1 MNEYVAT
8 VQSPTWSQ
16 SLVFYDY
23 SVYARAVRSLA
34 LPRLLKQLSRG
45 SSRIRVYPLSA
56 KRSKEM
62 AFFTAASK
70 ADFQHQLQAAL
81 TQHIGDKALPQVA
94 LFAEQF
100 FGIVSLD
107 ELTERRMGDLAGSTL
122 SSWRL
127 LERFDGKPL
136 VRVYNPDYEK
146 HGWQSTHTVVEV
158 LHIDQPFL
166 VDSVRMEL
174 NRRGYSIHT
183 LQNSVFSVKRKKNG
197 VLQELLPKGSA
208 GKDVRQEAL
217 MYLEIDRCANVGE
230 LRTLEKALQDVL
242 EEARMTVADFDAMKA
257 RAEQH
262 LAWLGKAK
270 LKVDSAELD
279 EIKTFLTYLLDN
291 HFTFLGYEEF
301 TVVAE
306 KDGGHLVYDESSLLG
321 LSRRLRSG
329 LSKAD
334 LHIEQEAV
342 DYLREPLLLSFA
354 KAATPSRVHRP
365 AYPDFVSLREV
376 DAKGKVI
383 KECRFMGLY
392 TSAVYAESVARI
404 PYIRRKVAEIV
415 RRSGFDPKAHLGKE
429 LEQVLEVL
437 PRDDLFQTPV
447 DELLSTAIAIVQIQ
461 ERNKLRLF
469 LRRDPYGRFAYCLA
483 YVPRD
488 VYSTETRLKI
498 QQVLMDRLQAIDCEF
513 WTYFSESVLAR
524 VQFILKIDPAKRVPI
539 DQALIEREAIQAC
552 RSWKDDYASLVVET
566 LGEAKGTEVLAD
578 FPKGF
583 PAGYRERFAA
593 HSAVVDLQHLLSL
606 SERRPLVMSFYQPL
620 AQAEQELHCKLYHAD
635 TPLPLSDVMP
645 VLENL
650 GLRVLGEF
658 PYRLRREDGR
668 EFWIHD
674 FAFTTAE
681 GVNVDIQELNETFQE
696 AFVRIVEG
704 VAENDGFNRLVLT
717 ASMPWRDVAL
727 LRAYARYL
735 KQIRLGF
742 DLGYIAATLVNHADI
757 AKELVRLFRTRFYIA
772 RKLTAEDLED
782 KQQKLEQAIL
792 AALDNVAVLNEDR
805 ILRRYLD
812 LIKATQRT
820 NFYQPGADGQTK
832 SYFSFKLSPRL
843 IPDIPRPV
851 PKFEIFVY
859 SPRVE
864 GVHLRFGNV
873 ARGGLRWSDR
883 EEDYRTEV
891 LGLVKAQQV
900 KNAVIVPMG
909 AKGGFIPR
917 RMPVGGTRDDIQAE
931 GIACYRIFISGL
943 LDVTDNLKDGKV
955 MPPEAVVRHDPDD
968 PYLVVAADKGT
979 ATFSDIANGIAAD
992 YGFWLGDAFA
1002 SGGSAGYDHKGMG
1015 ITAKGGWV
1023 SVQRHFRERGIDV
1036 QQDNITVIGVGDMA
1050 GDVFG
1055 NGMLLSD
1062 KLQLVAAFNHL
1073 HIFID
1078 PNPDAASSFV
1088 ERKRLFD
1095 LPRSSWADY
1104 DTKLISE
1111 GGGIFLRSAKSIA
1124 ISPQMQERFDIAA
1137 DKLAPNELLHALL
1150 KAPVD
1155 LLWNGGIGTYVKS
1168 SKESHA
1174 DVGDKANDGLRVN
1187 GNELR
1192 ARVVGEGGNL
1202 GMTQLG
1208 RVEYGLNGGAS
1219 NTDFIDNAGGVD
1231 CSDHEVNIKILLGE
1245 IVGGGD
1251 MTGKQR
1257 NKLLADMTD
1266 DVGALVLGNNYKQTQ
1281 ALSLAER
1288 RARERLGEYKR
1299 LMAALEGAGKL
1310 DRALEFLPSDDEL
1323 NERSAKGYGLTRP
1336 ELSVLISYSKI
1347 DLKEALLKSRVP
1359 DDDYLARE
1367 MQTAFP
1373 ARLTQKF
1380 GEAMRR
1386 HRLKREIV
1394 STQIANDLVN
1404 HVGITFVQR
1413 LKESTGM
1420 SAANVAG
1427 GYVIVRDV
1435 FRLPYWWQQ
1444 IEALDHKVPAE
1455 LQLQLMDEL
1464 MRLCRRATRWFLRSR
1479 REDLDAARD
1488 VGHFAPRVAELAG
1501 SLDELLEGPAREQ
1514 WLARYQS
1521 FVEAGAPEELARV
1534 VAGTTHLYT
1543 LLPIIEAADVTGRPA
1558 SEVAAAYFAVGGAL
1572 ELSWYLQQITSLPV
1586 ENNWQALAREAFRD
1600 DLDWQQRAVTI
1611 AVLQMVDGPRDIEEC
1626 VACWV
1631 EQHRTLVRRWLAMLA
1646 ELRAASSTDY
1656 AMYTVASRELMDL
1669 AQSNAP
1675 TVGMA

>member
-1 MNEYVAT
+1 
-8 VQSPTWSQ
+8 
-16 SLVFYDY
+16 
-23 SVYARAVRSLA
+23 
-34 LPRLLKQLSRG
+34 
-45 SSRIRVYPLSA
+45 
-56 KRSKEM
+56 M

-70 ADFQHQLQAAL
+70 TDFQHQLQAAL
-81 TQHIGDKALPQVA
+81 AQHVSEQVLPQVA

-107 ELTERRMGDLAGSTL
+107 ELTQRRLGDLAGCTL

-127 LERFDGKPL
+127 LERFDAAKPV

-146 HGWQSTHTVVEV
+146 HGWQSTHTAVEV
-158 LHIDQPFL
+158 LHADLPFL

-183 LQNSVFSVKRKKNG
+183 LQNSVFSVKRKKG
-197 VLQELLPKGSA
+197 GELQQLLAKGSS
-208 GKDVRQEAL
+208 GKDVQHEAL

-230 LRTLEKALQDVL
+230 LRTLEKALHEVL
-242 EEARMTVADFDAMKA
+242 EEVRLAVADFQPMKA
-257 RAEQH
+257 RAEQL
-262 LAWLGKAK
+262 LAWLDKAK
-270 LKVDSAELD
+270 LKVDGAELE
-279 EIKTFLTYLLDN
+279 EIKTFLAWLLDN

-301 TVVAE
+301 TVVEE

-321 LSRRLRSG
+321 LSKRLRVG
-329 LSKAD
+329 LKKD
-334 LHIEQEAV
+334 ELHIEKEAV
-342 DYLREPLLLSFA
+342 DYLRGPLLLSFA

-365 AYPDFVSLREV
+365 AYPDFVSIREL
-376 DAKGKVI
+376 DAKGKVV

-392 TSAVYAESVARI
+392 TSSVYAESVKRI
-404 PYIRRKVAEIV
+404 PYIRRKVDEIS

-447 DELLSTAIAIVQIQ
+447 DELFNTAIAIVQIQ

-488 VYSTETRLKI
+488 VYSTETRVKI
-498 QQVLMDRLQAIDCEF
+498 QQVLMERLQASDCEF

-524 VQFILKIDPAKRVPI
+524 VQFILKVDPKNRVQIDPLRLEKEVV
-539 DQALIEREAIQAC
+539 QAC
-552 RSWKDDYASLVVET
+552 RSWKDDYASLIVESF
-566 LGEAKGTEVLAD
+566 GEAQGTNVLAD

-583 PAGYRERFAA
+583 PAGYTERFAP
-593 HSAVVDLQHLLSL
+593 HSAVVDMQHLLSL
-606 SERRPLVMSFYQPL
+606 SDERPLVMSFYQPL
-620 AQAEQELHCKLYHAD
+620 TQGEQELHCKLYHAD
-635 TPLPLSDVMP
+635 TPLPLSDVLP
-645 VLENL
+645 ILENL

-658 PYRLRREDGR
+658 PYKLRRADGR

-681 GVNVDIQELNETFQE
+681 GVDVDIQQLNETLQD
-696 AFVRIVEG
+696 AFIHIVSGE
-704 VAENDGFNRLVLT
+704 AENDGFNRLVLT
-717 ASMPWRDVAL
+717 AAMPWRDVAL

-757 AKELVRLFRTRFYIA
+757 AKELVRLFRTRFYLA
-772 RKLTAEDLED
+772 RKLSAEDLED

-812 LIKATQRT
+812 LIKATLRT
-820 NFYQPGADGQTK
+820 NFFQNGADGQPK
-832 SYFSFKLSPRL
+832 HYFSFKLSPRL
-843 IPDIPRPV
+843 IPEIPRPV

-859 SPRVE
+859 CPRVE
-864 GVHLRFGNV
+864 GVHLRFGDV

-883 EEDYRTEV
+883 EEDFRTEV

-909 AKGGFIPR
+909 AKGGFVPR
-917 RMPVGGTRDDIQAE
+917 KLPLGGNRDEVLAE

-943 LDVTDNLKDGKV
+943 LDITDNLKDGKV
-955 MPPEAVVRHDPDD
+955 VPPEGVVRHDPDD

-979 ATFSDIANGIAAD
+979 ATFSDIANGIALD

-1036 QQDNITVIGVGDMA
+1036 QKDSITVIGIGDMA

-1055 NGMLLSD
+1055 NGLLLSD
-1062 KLQLVAAFNHL
+1062 KLQMVAAFNHM

-1078 PNPDAASSFV
+1078 PNPDPAKSFV
-1088 ERKRLFD
+1088 ERKRMFD

-1104 DTKLISE
+1104 DAKLISE

-1124 ISPQMQERFDIAA
+1124 ITPQMKARFDIQA
-1137 DKLAPNELLHALL
+1137 DKLAPTELINALL

-1192 ARVVGEGGNL
+1192 AKVVGEGGNL

-1208 RVEYGLNGGAS
+1208 RVEFGLNGGAS

-1245 IVGGGD
+1245 IVGAGD

-1257 NKLLADMTD
+1257 NKLLAEMTD
-1266 DVGALVLGNNYKQTQ
+1266 DVGNLVLGNNYKQTQ

-1288 RARERLGEYKR
+1288 RARERLPEYKR
-1299 LMAALEGAGKL
+1299 LMAALEAAGKL

-1323 NERSAKGYGLTRP
+1323 NERAANGRGLTRP

-1347 DLKEALLKSRVP
+1347 DLKEALLKSLVP

-1404 HVGITFVQR
+1404 HMGITFVQR

-1427 GYVIVRDV
+1427 AYVIVRDV
-1435 FRLPYWWQQ
+1435 FRLPHWWQQ
-1444 IEALDHKVPAE
+1444 IEALDYKVPAE

-1464 MRLCRRATRWFLRSR
+1464 MRLGRRATRWFLRSR

-1501 SLDELLEGPAREQ
+1501 RLDELLEGPAREQ

-1534 VAGTTHLYT
+1534 VAGTSHLYT
-1543 LLPIIEAADVTGRPA
+1543 LLPIIEAADVTGQPA
-1558 SEVAAAYFAVGGAL
+1558 ADVATAYFAVGGAL
-1572 ELSWYLQQITSLPV
+1572 ELSWYLQQVTGLPV

-1600 DLDWQQRAVTI
+1600 DLDWQQRAITI
-1611 AVLQMVDGPRDIEEC
+1611 AVLQMAEGPKDIEQR
-1626 VACWV
+1626 VAFWL
-1631 EQHRTLVRRWLAMLA
+1631 EQHKPLVQRWLAMLA
-1646 ELRAASSTDY
+1646 ELRAATGTDY
-1656 AMYTVASRELMDL
+1656 AMYAVANRELMDL
-1669 AQSNAP
+1669 AQSDKQGVCIP
-1675 TVGMA
+1675 

>member
-1 MNEYVAT
+1 
-8 VQSPTWSQ
+8 
-16 SLVFYDY
+16 
-23 SVYARAVRSLA
+23 
-34 LPRLLKQLSRG
+34 
-45 SSRIRVYPLSA
+45 
-56 KRSKEM
+56 M

-70 ADFQHQLQAAL
+70 ADFQQQLRAAL
-81 TQHIGDKALPQVA
+81 AQHVGDEALPQVA

-107 ELTERRMGDLAGSTL
+107 ELTQRRLGDLAGSTL

-127 LERFDGKPL
+127 LERFDAAKPV

-146 HGWQSTHTVVEV
+146 HGWQSTHTAVEV
-158 LHIDQPFL
+158 LHEDLPFL

-183 LQNSVFSVKRKKNG
+183 LQNSVFSVKRGKAG
-197 VLQELLPKGSA
+197 ELQQILAKGSN
-208 GKDVRQEAL
+208 GEDVRHEAL
-217 MYLEIDRCANVGE
+217 MYLEIDRCANVSE
-230 LRTLEKALQDVL
+230 LRALEKGIQDVL
-242 EEARMTVADFDAMKA
+242 EEVRLAVADFAPMKA
-257 RAEQH
+257 KAEQL
-262 LAWLGKAK
+262 LAWLDKAK
-270 LKVDSAELD
+270 LKVDGAELA
-279 EIKTFLTYLLDN
+279 EVKTYLAWLLDN

-301 TVVAE
+301 TVVDE
-306 KDGGHLVYDESSLLG
+306 KDGGYLVYDESSLLG
-321 LSRRLRSG
+321 LSKRLRPG
-329 LSKAD
+329 LTRD
-334 LHIEQEAV
+334 DVHIEKEAV
-342 DYLREPLLLSFA
+342 EYLRKPVLLSFA

-365 AYPDFVSLREV
+365 AYPDFVSIREL
-376 DAKGKVI
+376 DAKGNVI

-392 TSAVYAESVARI
+392 TSAVYAQSVSRI
-404 PYIRRKVAEIV
+404 PYIRRKVDVIAE
-415 RRSGFDPKAHLGKE
+415 RSGFDRKAHLGKE

-447 DELLSTAIAIVQIQ
+447 DDLFNTAISIVQIQ

-498 QQVLMDRLQAIDCEF
+498 QQILMDRLQASDCEF

-524 VQFILKIDPAKRVPI
+524 VQFILKVDPKNRVQIDPVRLEKEV
-539 DQALIEREAIQAC
+539 IQAC
-552 RSWKDDYASLVVET
+552 RSWKDDYASLTVDSF
-566 LGEAKGTEVLAD
+566 GEAQGTQVLAD

-583 PAGYRERFAA
+583 PAGYTERFAP
-593 HSAVVDLQHLLSL
+593 HSAVVDMQHLLSL
-606 SERRPLVMSFYQPL
+606 SDSRPLVMSFYQPL
-620 AQAEQELHCKLYHAD
+620 TQGAQELHCKLYHAD
-635 TPLPLSDVMP
+635 TPLPLSDVLP
-645 VLENL
+645 ILENL

-658 PYRLRREDGR
+658 PYKLRRADGR
-668 EFWIHD
+668 EYWIHD

-681 GVNVDIQELNETFQE
+681 GVSVDIQELNETLQD

-704 VAENDGFNRLVLT
+704 AAENDGFNRLVLS
-717 ASMPWRDVAL
+717 AAMPWRDVAL

-742 DLGYIAATLVNHADI
+742 DLGYIASTLVNHADI
-757 AKELVRLFRTRFYIA
+757 AKELVRLFRTRFYLA
-772 RKLTAEDLED
+772 RKLSAEDLED

-812 LIKATQRT
+812 LIKATLRT
-820 NFYQPGADGQTK
+820 NFFQNGADGQAK
-832 SYFSFKLSPRL
+832 HYFSFKLSPRL
-843 IPDIPRPV
+843 IPEIPRPV
-851 PKFEIFVY
+851 PKYEIFVY
-859 SPRVE
+859 CPRVE
-864 GVHLRFGNV
+864 GVHLRFGDV

-883 EEDYRTEV
+883 EEDFRTEV

-917 RMPVGGTRDDIQAE
+917 RLPVGGSRDDIQAE
-931 GIACYRIFISGL
+931 AIACYRIFISGL
-943 LDVTDNLKDGKV
+943 LDVTDNLKEGKV
-955 MPPEAVVRHDPDD
+955 VPPEGVVRHDPDD

-979 ATFSDIANGIAAD
+979 ATFSDIANGIAQD

-1036 QQDNITVIGVGDMA
+1036 QKDPVTVIGIGDMA

-1055 NGMLLSD
+1055 NGLLLSD
-1062 KLQLVAAFNHL
+1062 QLQMVAAFNHL

-1078 PNPDAASSFV
+1078 PNPDPARSFA
-1088 ERKRLFD
+1088 ERQRMFA

-1104 DTKLISE
+1104 DAKLISE

-1124 ISPQMQERFDIAA
+1124 ISPQMKARFDIAA
-1137 DKLAPNELLHALL
+1137 DKLAPNELINALL

-1192 ARVVGEGGNL
+1192 AKVVGEGGNL

-1245 IVGGGD
+1245 IVAAGD

-1257 NKLLADMTD
+1257 NTLLAEMTD
-1266 DVGALVLGNNYKQTQ
+1266 DVGNLVLGNNYKQTQ

-1288 RARERLGEYKR
+1288 RARERLAEYKR
-1299 LMAALEGAGKL
+1299 LMAALEAAGKL
-1310 DRALEFLPSDDEL
+1310 DRALEFLPTDDEL
-1323 NERSAKGYGLTRP
+1323 NERAASGRGLTRP

-1347 DLKEALLKSRVP
+1347 DLKEALLKSLVP

-1367 MQTAFP
+1367 METAFP

-1404 HVGITFVQR
+1404 HMGITFVQR

-1427 GYVIVRDV
+1427 AYVIVRDV
-1435 FRLPYWWQQ
+1435 FRLPHWWRQ
-1444 IEALDHKVPAE
+1444 IEALDYKVPAE

-1464 MRLCRRATRWFLRSR
+1464 MRLGRRATRWFLRSR
-1479 REDLDAARD
+1479 RENLDAARD

-1501 SLDELLEGPAREQ
+1501 RLDELLEGPAREQ
-1514 WLARYQS
+1514 WLARYQA
-1521 FVEAGAPEELARV
+1521 FVEAGAPEDLARV
-1534 VAGTTHLYT
+1534 VAGTSHLYT
-1543 LLPIIEAADVTGRPA
+1543 LLPIIEAADVAGKDA
-1558 SEVAAAYFAVGGAL
+1558 SEVATAYFAVGGAL
-1572 ELSWYLQQITSLPV
+1572 ELTWYLQQITGLPV

-1600 DLDWQQRAVTI
+1600 DLDGQQRAITI
-1611 AVLQMVDGPRDIEEC
+1611 AVLQMAEGPKDIEER
-1626 VACWV
+1626 VAYWL
-1631 EQHRTLVRRWLAMLA
+1631 EQHKTLVQRWLAMLA
-1646 ELRAASSTDY
+1646 ELRAATGTDY

-1669 AQSNAP
+1669 AQSDNQS
-1675 TVGMA
+1675 VRVS

>member
-1 MNEYVAT
+1 
-8 VQSPTWSQ
+8 
-16 SLVFYDY
+16 
-23 SVYARAVRSLA
+23 
-34 LPRLLKQLSRG
+34 
-45 SSRIRVYPLSA
+45 
-56 KRSKEM
+56 M

-81 TQHIGDKALPQVA
+81 AQHVSDKALPQVA

-107 ELTERRMGDLAGSTL
+107 ELTQRRLGDLAGSTL

-127 LERFDGKPL
+127 LERFDPAKPV

-146 HGWQSTHTVVEV
+146 HGWQSTHTAVEV
-158 LHIDQPFL
+158 LHADLPFL

-183 LQNSVFSVKRKKNG
+183 LQNSVFSVKRKKSG
-197 VLQELLPKGSA
+197 ELQEILAKGSA
-208 GKDVRQEAL
+208 GKDVQHEAL
-217 MYLEIDRCANVGE
+217 MYLEIDRCASANE
-230 LRTLEKALQDVL
+230 LRALEKAIQEVL
-242 EEARMTVADFDAMKA
+242 EEVRLAVADFGPMKA
-257 RAEQH
+257 RAEQL
-262 LAWLGKAK
+262 LAWLDKAR
-270 LKVDSAELD
+270 LKVEPAELA
-279 EIKTFLTYLLDN
+279 EVKTFLGWLLDN

-301 TVVAE
+301 TVVE
-306 KDGGHLVYDESSLLG
+306 EQDGGHLVYDPASLLG
-321 LSRRLRSG
+321 LSKRLRPG
-329 LSKAD
+329 LTKEDA
-334 LHIEQEAV
+334 HIEEEAV
-342 DYLREPLLLSFA
+342 DYLRQPVLLSFA

-365 AYPDFVSLREV
+365 AYPDFVSIREL

-392 TSAVYAESVARI
+392 TSSVYSQSVSRI
-404 PYIRRKVAEIV
+404 PYIRRKVDEIAE
-415 RRSGFDPKAHLGKE
+415 RSGFDRQAHLGKE

-447 DELLSTAIAIVQIQ
+447 DELFNTAIAIVQIQ

-498 QQVLMDRLQAIDCEF
+498 QQILMDRLQASDCEF

-524 VQFILKIDPAKRVPI
+524 VQFILKVDPKNRVQIDPVRLEKEV
-539 DQALIEREAIQAC
+539 IQAC
-552 RSWKDDYASLVVET
+552 RSWKDDYASLVVESF
-566 LGEAKGTEVLAD
+566 GEAQGTSVLAD

-583 PAGYRERFAA
+583 PAGYTERFAP
-593 HSAVVDLQHLLSL
+593 HSAVVDMQHLLSL
-606 SERRPLVMSFYQPL
+606 SDKRPLVMSFYQPL
-620 AQAEQELHCKLYHAD
+620 TQSDQELHCKLYHAD
-635 TPLPLSDVMP
+635 TPLPLSDVLP
-645 VLENL
+645 ILENL

-658 PYRLRREDGR
+658 PYRLRRADGR

-674 FAFTTAE
+674 FAFTTAG
-681 GVNVDIQELNETFQE
+681 GVNVDIQELNETLQE

-704 VAENDGFNRLVLT
+704 LAENDGFNRLVLT

-757 AKELVRLFRTRFYIA
+757 AKELVRLFKTRFYLA
-772 RKLTAEDLED
+772 RKLSAEDLED

-812 LIKATQRT
+812 LIKATLRT
-820 NFYQPGADGQTK
+820 NFYQPGADGQPK
-832 SYFSFKLSPRL
+832 HYFSFKLSPRL
-843 IPDIPRPV
+843 IPEIPRPV

-864 GVHLRFGNV
+864 GVHLRFGDV

-883 EEDYRTEV
+883 EEDFRTEV

-917 RMPVGGTRDDIQAE
+917 RLPVGGSRDDIQAE

-943 LDVTDNLKDGKV
+943 LDVTDNLREGKV
-955 MPPEAVVRHDPDD
+955 VPPEAVVRHDPDD

-979 ATFSDIANGIAAD
+979 ATFSDIANGIAQD

-1023 SVQRHFRERGIDV
+1023 SVQRHFRERGVDV
-1036 QQDNITVIGVGDMA
+1036 QQDLTTVIGIGDMA

-1055 NGMLLSD
+1055 NGLLLSD
-1062 KLQLVAAFNHL
+1062 KLQMVAAFNHM
-1073 HIFID
+1073 HIFVD
-1078 PNPDAASSFV
+1078 PNPDAARSFV
-1088 ERKRLFD
+1088 ERQRLFA

-1104 DTKLISE
+1104 DAKLISE

-1124 ISPQMQERFDIAA
+1124 ISPQMKERFDIAA
-1137 DKLAPNELLHALL
+1137 DKLAPTELINALL

-1155 LLWNGGIGTYVKS
+1155 LIWNGGIGTYVKS
-1168 SKESHA
+1168 SKETHA

-1192 ARVVGEGGNL
+1192 AKVVGEGGNL

-1245 IVGGGD
+1245 IVAAGD

-1266 DVGALVLGNNYKQTQ
+1266 DVGKLVLGNNYKQTQ

-1288 RARERLGEYKR
+1288 RARERLAEYKR
-1299 LMAALEGAGKL
+1299 LMAALEAAGKL

-1323 NERSAKGYGLTRP
+1323 NERAANGRGLTRP

-1347 DLKEALLKSRVP
+1347 DLKEALLKSLVP

-1367 MQTAFP
+1367 METAFP

-1404 HVGITFVQR
+1404 HMGITFVQR

-1427 GYVIVRDV
+1427 AYVIVRDV
-1435 FRLPYWWQQ
+1435 FRLPHWWQQ
-1444 IEALDHKVPAE
+1444 IEALDYKVPAE
-1455 LQLQLMDEL
+1455 LQLSLMDEL
-1464 MRLCRRATRWFLRSR
+1464 MRLGRRATRWFLRSR

-1501 SLDELLEGPAREQ
+1501 RLDELLEGPAREQ
-1514 WLARYQS
+1514 WLARYQG

-1543 LLPIIEAADVTGRPA
+1543 LLPIIEAADVTGQDA
-1558 SEVAAAYFAVGGAL
+1558 SEVATAYFAVGGAL
-1572 ELSWYLQQITSLPV
+1572 ELSWYLQQITNLPV

-1600 DLDWQQRAVTI
+1600 DLDWQQRAITI
-1611 AVLQMVDGPRDIEEC
+1611 AVLQMADGPKDIEER
-1626 VACWV
+1626 VGYWL
-1631 EQHRTLVRRWLAMLA
+1631 EQHRTLVQRWLAMLA
-1646 ELRAASSTDY
+1646 ELRAATGTDY
-1656 AMYTVASRELMDL
+1656 AMYAVANRELMDL
-1669 AQSNAP
+1669 AQSDKQGVCIP
-1675 TVGMA
+1675 